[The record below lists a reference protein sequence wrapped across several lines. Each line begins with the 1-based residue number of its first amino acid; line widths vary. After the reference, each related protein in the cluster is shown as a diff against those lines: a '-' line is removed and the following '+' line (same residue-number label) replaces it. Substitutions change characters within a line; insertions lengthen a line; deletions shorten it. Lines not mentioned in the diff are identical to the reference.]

1 MHGRI
6 DWWKGGEMM
15 SQIST
20 DVYGVGLISAGPGT
34 R

>member
-1 MHGRI
+1 MEESIGGR
-6 DWWKGGEMM
+6 GGEMM
-15 SQIST
+15 SQISS